1 MNNFIEVGEIGVI
14 LSDLPTQLK
23 TKIDNI
29 ANNLQ
34 EDFSKGNSFNNSLVG
49 HIKHE
54 YALDYDA
61 DLDICLNNLI
71 ADYNNKYPNYLKD
84 YNVLFNDAP
93 LGLDNFWI
101 NFQKKYEFNPPHSHS
116 GVFSFVIWL
125 KIPYDLQQ
133 ELDYFG
139 DVNQGSKTSMFN
151 FLYTDGLGK
160 IKTYNVHVD
169 KNFEGKICMF
179 PSNMLHYV
187 NPFYTSN
194 DYRISLS
201 GNIKLQN

>member
-34 EDFSKGNSFNNSLVG
+34 QDFSKGNSFNNSLVG

-54 YALDYDA
+54 YSLDYDK

-71 ADYNNKYPNYLKD
+71 AD

-93 LGLDNFWI
+93 LGLDNYWI

-160 IKTYNVHVD
+160 IKTYNIHVD

>member
-1 MNNFIEVGEIGVI
+1 MNNFIQVGEVGVI
-14 LSDLPTQLK
+14 FSDLPTDLK
-23 TKIDNI
+23 SKIEKTAIELQNDFTKG
-29 ANNLQ
+29 
-34 EDFSKGNSFNNSLVG
+34 KSFNNSLVG

-54 YALDYDA
+54 YSLDYDK
-61 DLDICLNNLI
+61 DLDRCLNNLI
-71 ADYNNKYPNYLKD
+71 ADYNEKYPNYLKD

-93 LGLDNFWI
+93 LGLDNYWI

-187 NPFYTSN
+187 NPFYTSD

-201 GNIKLQN
+201 GNIKLEN

>member
-1 MNNFIEVGEIGVI
+1 MEPVVDIE
-14 LSDLPTQLK
+14 
-23 TKIDNI
+23 
-29 ANNLQ
+29 
-34 EDFSKGNSFNNSLVG
+34 SL
-49 HIKHE
+49 
-54 YALDYDA
+54 D
-61 DLDICLNNLI
+61 
-71 ADYNNKYPNYLKD
+71 NNKYPNYLKD

-93 LGLDNFWI
+93 LGLDNYWI

-125 KIPYDLQQ
+125 KIPYDLQE

-187 NPFYTSN
+187 NPFYTSD

-201 GNIKLQN
+201 GNIKHRTVYSRRYVFTWLERIHLTKMMADRDVGTWLSEFD

>member
-1 MNNFIEVGEIGVI
+1 MNNFIQVGEVGVI
-14 LSDLPTQLK
+14 FSDLPTDLK
-23 TKIDNI
+23 SKIEKTAIELQNDFTKG
-29 ANNLQ
+29 
-34 EDFSKGNSFNNSLVG
+34 KSFNNSLVG

-54 YALDYDA
+54 YSLDYDK
-61 DLDICLNNLI
+61 DLDRCLNNLI
-71 ADYNNKYPNYLKD
+71 ADYNEKYPNYLKD

-93 LGLDNFWI
+93 LGLDNYWI

-187 NPFYTSN
+187 NPFYTSD